1 MLALPH
7 SYVGRNLH
15 DRGVQR
21 EGRSIGYVQQPHLG
35 IYLSRLKSYLVHD
48 SGVCFKCGDD
58 EPGLIYLWPAE
69 QSSRIRAPMGP
80 PSMGNGEVG
89 NVGKFG

>member
-7 SYVGRNLH
+7 SHVGHNLH

-35 IYLSRLKSYLVHD
+35 MYLKSYLVHD
-48 SGVCFKCGDD
+48 SGVSLKCGDD

-69 QSSRIRAPMGP
+69 QSSRIRVPMGP
-80 PSMGNGEVG
+80 PSMGNGAVG